1 MGALRDG
8 LSPEVRSDTTFVG
21 DAKLLFRDSGLY
33 IQSDVDGSIR
43 INVDG
48 ASGNTL
54 KIYLGDKAALARVAL
69 YDSDGFPMT
78 EFDSDGN
85 IRQKGITRR
94 TLTGTTPP

>member
-8 LSPEVRSDTTFVG
+8 LSPEIRSDTTFVG

-33 IQSDVDGSIR
+33 IQSDADGSIK

-48 ASGNTL
+48 TSGNTL
-54 KIYLGDKAALARVAL
+54 KIYLADAAAATRIGI
-69 YDSDGFPMT
+69 YDSDGFPMA

-85 IRQKGITRR
+85 LRHKGQVQR
-94 TLTGTTPP
+94 TTTG

>member
-21 DAKLLFRDSGLY
+21 DAKLLFRDTGLY
-33 IQSDVDGSIR
+33 IQSDEDGSIK

-48 ASGNTL
+48 TSGNTL

-69 YDSDGFPMT
+69 YDSDGFPMMQ
-78 EFDSDGN
+78 FDSDGN
-85 IRQKGITRR
+85 VRQKGTIQR